1 MKCALCPA
9 PAIIRAAW
17 GPVRQQQGEFCRSCI
32 RQVWEF
38 LGKFPLAKERFVL
51 EYVHDP
57 RLN

>member
-1 MKCALCPA
+1 LCPA
-9 PAIIRAAW
+9 PAILRAAW

-57 RLN
+57 RVN